1 VYGLEEN
8 LFAQLLRLKDQF
20 GIRFIKAEFEAEG
33 ASFRD
38 LVRLRRLT
46 AQAGV
51 GLILKIGGCESV
63 RDLRDALELGADG
76 LIAPMIE
83 SAFALSKYWEACL
96 RVFGTGRKPR
106 LAFNVET
113 KTCVE
118 ALEPILDYGQD
129 KLDGFTIGRSDLS
142 ASYFD
147 PQITPD
153 SPWLLEEIERV
164 SALARARGWEVW
176 MGGSLS
182 QNSAAVLADRPRLR
196 GHVTAFE
203 TRKVVIPGSVLFDQ
217 PEVVA
222 EALKFEELYLLSR
235 QEIVEGSLVE
245 DRQRLEVLRK
255 RHSV

>member
-1 VYGLEEN
+1 MYGLEED
-8 LFAQLLRLKDQF
+8 LFAQLLRLRDQF
-20 GIRFIKAEFEAEG
+20 GITFIKAEFEAEG

-76 LIAPMIE
+76 LVAPMIE
-83 SAFALSKYWEACL
+83 STFALSKYWEACH
-96 RVFGTGRKPR
+96 RVFRTGRRPR

-113 KTCVE
+113 KTCVQ
-118 ALEPILDYGQD
+118 ALEAILDYGLD
-129 KLDGFTIGRSDLS
+129 KMDGFTIGRSDLS
-142 ASYFD
+142 SSYFD
-147 PQITPD
+147 PEITPD
-153 SPWLLEEIERV
+153 SPFLLGEIERV
-164 SALARARGWEVW
+164 SALARSRGWEVW

-182 QNSAAVLADRPRLR
+182 QKSIGVLADRPILR

-203 TRKVVIPGSVLFDQ
+203 TRKVVIPGTVLFDR

-222 EALKFEELYLLSR
+222 EALRFEELYLLSR
-235 QEIVEGSLVE
+235 QEIVEDSLFE
-245 DRQRLEVLRK
+245 DRHRLEVLKK
-255 RHSV
+255 RL

>member
-1 VYGLEEN
+1 MYGLEED
-8 LFAQLLRLKDQF
+8 LFAQLLRLRDQY
-20 GIRFIKAEFEAEG
+20 GIPFIKAEFEAEG
-33 ASFRD
+33 SSFRD

-83 SAFALSKYWEACL
+83 STFALSKFWEACQK
-96 RVFGTGRKPR
+96 VFRTGRTPR

-113 KTCVE
+113 KTCID
-118 ALEPILDYGQD
+118 ALDGLLEYGRD
-129 KLDGFTIGRSDLS
+129 KMDGFTIGRSDLS

-153 SPWLLEEIERV
+153 SPWLLDEIEKV
-164 SALARARGWEVW
+164 SGRARARGWEVW

-182 QNSAAVLADRPRLR
+182 QASAAVVAERPLLR
-196 GHVTAFE
+196 GNVTAFE
-203 TRKVVIPGSVLFDQ
+203 TRKVVIPGAVLFDH
-217 PEVVA
+217 PDVVA
-222 EALKFEELYLLSR
+222 EALRFEELYLLSR
-235 QEIVEGSLVE
+235 QEIIEGTLLE
-245 DRQRLEVLRK
+245 DRHRLDVLRK
-255 RHSV
+255 RH